1 MGQKNRPKAV
11 KKIGQRNRA
20 RHRTINWGKKSD
32 KKPKAGKNRQKNRIC
47 FLPVI
52 SSLKSSSVAIKEVQL
67 LI

>member
-1 MGQKNRPKAV
+1 MGQKTRPKAV

-32 KKPKAGKNRQKNRIC
+32 KKPDGKNRQKNRIC
-47 FLPVI
+47 YLPVI